1 MVTVSPGASV
11 LLTSV
16 PASGRG
22 KQEYFSVLRNSR
34 ILRNSMTLTALARVT
49 THYSADDTIHNCQQ
63 HCSVKF
69 DFTIFQFQHLQHL
82 ASSSL
87 GNELIAVVC
96 DWRIWKSRDSRLLLL
111 AEPSRTGAGH
121 DTVVAILDSDLSL
134 TIIGGN
140 FVWITWQKVV
150 IEGKRSFHCPW
161 CFLPLHNTTLS
172 CDNCSAVTLI

>member
-16 PASGRG
+16 QASGRG
-22 KQEYFSVLRNSR
+22 KNISVYYGIPAYLETRCSHR
-34 ILRNSMTLTALARVT
+34 TGTARVT

-134 TIIGGN
+134 TLIGGN

-150 IEGKRSFHCPW
+150 IEGKRLFHCP
-161 CFLPLHNTTLS
+161 CFRYTAQLCPVII
-172 CDNCSAVTLI
+172 AVHWH

>member
-1 MVTVSPGASV
+1 MTSENLISGTEHSGNRALPLLCLRRGCSLVMVTVSPGASV

-69 DFTIFQFQHLQHL
+69 DFTIFQFQHLSTSGITRKWNNIFCVWL
-82 ASSSL
+82 ADLKEQGLSA
-87 GNELIAVVC
+87 AVVG
-96 DWRIWKSRDSRLLLL
+96 
-111 AEPSRTGAGH
+111 RTHGLTNKGH
-121 DTVVAILDSDLSL
+121 RATFIFL
-134 TIIGGN
+134 GGRKT
-140 FVWITWQKVV
+140 TW
-150 IEGKRSFHCPW
+150 
-161 CFLPLHNTTLS
+161 
-172 CDNCSAVTLI
+172 VTL

>member
-1 MVTVSPGASV
+1 MKHKHHFHTYLLYIYFIMYLSSYFMSLPFVVLCESEVQNMIVSIHYFNMTSENLINGTEHSGNRALALLCLRRGCSLVTVSPGASI

-96 DWRIWKSRDSRLLLL
+96 DWRI
-111 AEPSRTGAGH
+111 
-121 DTVVAILDSDLSL
+121 
-134 TIIGGN
+134 
-140 FVWITWQKVV
+140 
-150 IEGKRSFHCPW
+150 
-161 CFLPLHNTTLS
+161 
-172 CDNCSAVTLI
+172 